1 MEGVFLFSALF
12 SIFITVSI
20 VIFLSYETMGFFKEV
35 SIKEFLTEKHWTPLF
50 ANPKFG
56 IFPLITGTLLISII
70 SLTVALPLGIIVA
83 VYLSEYANYR
93 IREILKPLLELLAGV
108 PTVVYGYFALLF
120 LTPLLK
126 KITPEIQGFNALSP
140 GIIIGIMIIPYV
152 SSLSEDAMKS
162 VPMPIKEGSYAMGAT
177 KFQTAFK
184 VVIPASFSGIS
195 AAFILGISRAIGETM
210 VVSIAAGMMP
220 NLTLNPLESV
230 QAIPAFIVQISL
242 GDAPHGTIEYKTI
255 FAAGITLFLLTLF
268 FNLIGAWLRK
278 RLRESY

>member
-1 MEGVFLFSALF
+1 MEGAFLLSASFSV
-12 SIFITVSI
+12 FITISI
-20 VIFLSYETMGFFKEV
+20 VIFLSYEAMGFFKEV
-35 SIKEFLTEKHWTPLF
+35 SIKEFLTEKQWTPLF

-56 IFPLITGTLLISII
+56 ILPLITGTLLISVI
-70 SLTVALPLGIIVA
+70 SLTVALPLGIIIA

-126 KITPEIQGFNALSP
+126 KIIPEIQGFNALSP
-140 GIIIGIMIIPYV
+140 GIIIGIMIIPYI
-152 SSLSEDAMKS
+152 SSLSEDVMKS
-162 VPMPIKEGSYAMGAT
+162 VPMHIKEGSYAMGAT

-195 AAFILGISRAIGETM
+195 AAFIMGISRAIGETM

-220 NLTLNPLESV
+220 NLTLNPIESV

-268 FNLIGAWLRK
+268 FNLIGAWLKK
-278 RLRESY
+278 RIRESY